1 MDQLESKHNPSIT
14 AGDLNGNHIY
24 SDTNALSEKVREA
37 IQKEDLEEKTVVA
50 PKMETFVS
58 GSIIPTIVCDDLVKF
73 YNDDN
78 SPFPILEGMIGRVQ
92 EGNESGTA
100 ITDKTE
106 KDSRDMSIHWQ
117 VKDYRIGNFYREL
130 HRVFVEY
137 RQRYVTSQSLRLRI
151 YETFN
156 IQKYP
161 KGVAYFK
168 WNSEIVNTEPKSA
181 MRALAWMTYLNDVEE
196 GGETVFFNQQL
207 VIKPKKGHTYI
218 WPADW
223 THTHKGNPAPNEE
236 KMIATGWYEFY

>member
-1 MDQLESKHNPSIT
+1 MDQLETKDNPSIT
-14 AGDLNGNHIY
+14 AGHLDNNHIY

-117 VKDYRIGNFYREL
+117 VKDYRIGNFYNTDKDML
-130 HRVFVEY
+130 PLRV
-137 RQRYVTSQSLRLRI
+137 YVCVFMKHLT
-151 YETFN
+151 YKN
-156 IQKYP
+156 ILKVVHILS
-161 KGVAYFK
+161 G
-168 WNSEIVNTEPKSA
+168 IVKE
-181 MRALAWMTYLNDVEE
+181 
-196 GGETVFFNQQL
+196 
-207 VIKPKKGHTYI
+207 
-218 WPADW
+218 
-223 THTHKGNPAPNEE
+223 
-236 KMIATGWYEFY
+236 